1 MAQIKMYT
9 TTWCSYCKNL
19 KRQLDKAEIAYD
31 EINVEE
37 DAAAAERVESFNGGN
52 RTVPTVEFDDGSA
65 LTNPSLNEV
74 KAKLAS
80 L

>member
-31 EINVEE
+31 EINVDE
-37 DAAAAERVESFNGGN
+37 DDTAAERVESFNGGN

>member
-37 DAAAAERVESFNGGN
+37 DAAAAERVESCNGGN